1 MAELE
6 QTSINNGFIYSL
18 FASKPHKT
26 SSSISPEALK
36 AEVYQAI
43 YTFTLS
49 KATLKSIAREL
60 LSSVDILFA
69 ELDENQ
75 HGWLDETDLKL
86 ILEASGLRAKQKDL
100 SLLMVHFGKE
110 EKITLNSMK
119 QVLQI
124 QKNS

>member
-1 MAELE
+1 M
-6 QTSINNGFIYSL
+6 
-18 FASKPHKT
+18 
-26 SSSISPEALK
+26 
-36 AEVYQAI
+36 YQAI

-86 ILEASGLRAKQKDL
+86 ILEASGLRVKQKDL